1 MLWFRG
7 SLLLEDSKFAH
18 TRSGVSVCTVMAF
31 IAVYLSHIGLFNFQG
46 TKYKILRF
54 AVVFVSIIRYNF
66 TEVQFLSVRT
76 DGKLTVLSF
85 ISVRIEVK
93 YMEYEKY
100 TEQYEFGGLNDNKKI
115 TAVFDHYEVE
125 NVRGEM
131 YIGARLTEGES
142 PKLQEGYGI
151 NGQQLWVS
159 LQNLYLDIYDKDD
172 NEAAQIIISWCREN
186 VQIL

>member
-1 MLWFRG
+1 
-7 SLLLEDSKFAH
+7 
-18 TRSGVSVCTVMAF
+18 
-31 IAVYLSHIGLFNFQG
+31 
-46 TKYKILRF
+46 
-54 AVVFVSIIRYNF
+54 
-66 TEVQFLSVRT
+66 
-76 DGKLTVLSF
+76 
-85 ISVRIEVK
+85 
-93 YMEYEKY
+93 MEYEKY

-186 VQIL
+186 VHPYYFFGDPYASFDLSQEKDTDYWDTMVNLSPILTDRN